1 MLSEESNKMSKQT
14 RLQDSAYNKYLQIKE
29 QGGPTSLSQA
39 WIYGVL
45 KKKYDK

>member
-14 RLQDSAYNKYLQIKE
+14 RLQDSAYKKYLQIKE

>member
-1 MLSEESNKMSKQT
+1 MLSEESNKMSK
-14 RLQDSAYNKYLQIKE
+14 RIRSRDSAYKKYLEIKE